1 MEKKYIVDPADYEE
15 AIKKIMKKT
24 KGAMKKLN
32 TYRPQFDPAIRT
44 YAEMMVQLDILTKRW
59 TMEGCEIV
67 EEYTTRTGA
76 TNTRKSTLYGAI
88 EAIRRDIKA
97 REDALG
103 LTPYGLKK
111 INDEMKKKEKNEG
124 LGKILGAIDGI

>member
-1 MEKKYIVDPADYEE
+1 MR
-15 AIKKIMKKT
+15 
-24 KGAMKKLN
+24 KLN

-59 TMEGCEIV
+59 TMAGCQIV

-111 INDEMKKKEKNEG
+111 INDEMKKKEKQG
-124 LGKILGAIDGI
+124 GLADVLGKINGL